1 MAPQL
6 SFSAYKETNMRK
18 GSRRN
23 SPKPAEV
30 VEDEVTEV
38 EETEESPGNDDNDT
52 INVKS
57 SSITVNELAPAKIE
71 SPWRRRTA
79 ISVDFD
85 NGTSLTISA
94 DTRARIEISG

>member
-1 MAPQL
+1 
-6 SFSAYKETNMRK
+6 MRK
-18 GSRRN
+18 ASRRH

-30 VEDEVTEV
+30 VEEEEVTESD
-38 EETEESPGNDDNDT
+38 ESPETGDT
-52 INVKS
+52 INVES
-57 SSITVNELAPAKIE
+57 SSLTVNEIASEPIG

-79 ISVDFD
+79 VSVDFD